1 MGKTVL
7 LVEDEARIREI
18 ISDYFIQDGWEVHE
32 AEDGDVA
39 LEKLDSISPDLLIL
53 DVMMPKVN
61 GFEVCRRVRL
71 KSGVP
76 IILLT
81 AKGADS
87 DKINGFELGADEYVT
102 KPFSPRVLV
111 ARANSLM
118 KRVKESY
125 LPNGHMIGF
134 GSALLNTLA
143 RRLEVDGAEVELTP
157 KEYDL
162 LLLLIENK
170 NIVLSR
176 DTILDRVWGM
186 DFDGD
191 SRVVDTHIRKLRSKL
206 GTESRYIR
214 TVIRTGYKFEG
225 VING

>member
-39 LEKLDSISPDLLIL
+39 LEMLDSISPDLLIL

-81 AKGADS
+81 AKGTDS
-87 DKINGFELGADEYVT
+87 DKIHGFELGADEYVT

-206 GTESRYIR
+206 GTESHYIR
-214 TVIRTGYKFEG
+214 TVIRMGYKFEG
-225 VING
+225 DNHG